1 MIRRVAKPVSILLT
15 ICMLLLSLPHKS
27 AFAGMIGTETV
38 LDATRS
44 QEARDYLNR
53 ILARE
58 DVRVSLVAQGIDP
71 LEAKARV
78 DSLSDAEVVS
88 LTDQIEQLPA
98 GGSALGIILG
108 TALIVFLVLLI
119 TDILGYTDIFPF
131 VKKHSEVKKD
141 SEKK

>member
-1 MIRRVAKPVSILLT
+1 
-15 ICMLLLSLPHKS
+15 
-27 AFAGMIGTETV
+27 MIGTETV

-53 ILARE
+53 ILERE
-58 DVRVSLVAQGIDP
+58 DVRASLVAQGIDP

-88 LTDQIEQLPA
+88 LADQIEELPA
-98 GGSALGIILG
+98 GGSALGIIVG
-108 TALIVFLVLLI
+108 TLLIVFLVLLI

-141 SEKK
+141 SDKK

>member
-1 MIRRVAKPVSILLT
+1 
-15 ICMLLLSLPHKS
+15 MLLLSLPHKS

-58 DVRVSLVAQGIDP
+58 DVRASLVAQGIDP

-78 DSLSDAEVVS
+78 DSLSDAEAVS
-88 LTDQIEQLPA
+88 LADQIEELPA
-98 GGSALGIILG
+98 GGSALGILVG
-108 TALIVFLVLLI
+108 ALLIVFIVLLI
-119 TDILGYTDIFPF
+119 TDILGYTDVFPF

-141 SEKK
+141 SDNK

>member
-1 MIRRVAKPVSILLT
+1 
-15 ICMLLLSLPHKS
+15 MLLLSLPHKS
-27 AFAGMIGTETV
+27 ALAGMIGTETV

-58 DVRVSLVAQGIDP
+58 DVRASLVAQGIDP

-88 LTDQIEQLPA
+88 LADQIEELPA
-98 GGSALGIILG
+98 GGSALGILVG
-108 TALIVFLVLLI
+108 ALLIVFIALLI
-119 TDILGYTDIFPF
+119 TDILGYTDVFPF

-141 SEKK
+141 SDNK

>member
-1 MIRRVAKPVSILLT
+1 
-15 ICMLLLSLPHKS
+15 MLLLSLPHKS

-44 QEARDYLNR
+44 QEARDYLKK

-58 DVRVSLVAQGIDP
+58 GVRASLIAQGIDP

-78 DSLSDAEVVS
+78 DSLSDAEAVS
-88 LTDQIEQLPA
+88 LADQIEELPA
-98 GGSALGIILG
+98 GGSALGILVG
-108 TALIVFLVLLI
+108 ALLIVFIVLLI
-119 TDILGYTDIFPF
+119 TDILGYTDVFPF

-141 SEKK
+141 SDNK

>member
-1 MIRRVAKPVSILLT
+1 
-15 ICMLLLSLPHKS
+15 MLLLSLPQKA

-38 LDATRS
+38 LDATRG

-58 DVRVSLVAQGIDP
+58 DVQASLVAQGIDP

-88 LTDQIEQLPA
+88 LADQIEELPA
-98 GGSALGIILG
+98 GGSALGIIVG
-108 TALIVFLVLLI
+108 TLLIVFIVLLI
-119 TDILGYTDIFPF
+119 TDILGYTDVFPF

-141 SEKK
+141 SDNK

>member
-1 MIRRVAKPVSILLT
+1 
-15 ICMLLLSLPHKS
+15 MLLLSLPHKS
-27 AFAGMIGTETV
+27 SFAGMIGTETV

-53 ILARE
+53 TLARE
-58 DVRVSLVAQGIDP
+58 DVRASLIAQGIDP

-88 LTDQIEQLPA
+88 LADQIEELPA
-98 GGSALGIILG
+98 GGSALGIIVGAL
-108 TALIVFLVLLI
+108 LIVFIVLLI
-119 TDILGYTDIFPF
+119 TDILGYTDVFPF

-141 SEKK
+141 SDNK

>member
-1 MIRRVAKPVSILLT
+1 
-15 ICMLLLSLPHKS
+15 MLLLSLPHKS

-53 ILARE
+53 TLARE
-58 DVRVSLVAQGIDP
+58 DVRASLVAQGIDP

-78 DSLSDAEVVS
+78 DSLSDAEAVS
-88 LTDQIEQLPA
+88 LADQIEELPA
-98 GGSALGIILG
+98 GGSALGILVG
-108 TALIVFLVLLI
+108 ALLIVFIVLLI
-119 TDILGYTDIFPF
+119 TDILGYTDVFPF

-141 SEKK
+141 SDNK

>member
-15 ICMLLLSLPHKS
+15 ISMLLLSLPHKS
-27 AFAGMIGTETV
+27 ALAGMIGTETV

-58 DVRVSLVAQGIDP
+58 DVRASLVAQGIDP

-88 LTDQIEQLPA
+88 LADQIEELPA
-98 GGSALGIILG
+98 GGSALGILVG
-108 TALIVFLVLLI
+108 ALLIVFIALLI
-119 TDILGYTDIFPF
+119 TDILGYTDVFPF

-141 SEKK
+141 SDNK

>member
-1 MIRRVAKPVSILLT
+1 
-15 ICMLLLSLPHKS
+15 MLLLSLPHKS

-38 LDATRS
+38 LNATRG

-58 DVRVSLVAQGIDP
+58 DVWASLVAQGIDP

-78 DSLSDAEVVS
+78 ESLSDAEVVS
-88 LTDQIEQLPA
+88 LADQIEELPA
-98 GGSALGIILG
+98 GGSALGIIVGAL
-108 TALIVFLVLLI
+108 LIVFIVLLI

-131 VKKHSEVKKD
+131 VKKHSEAK
-141 SEKK
+141 